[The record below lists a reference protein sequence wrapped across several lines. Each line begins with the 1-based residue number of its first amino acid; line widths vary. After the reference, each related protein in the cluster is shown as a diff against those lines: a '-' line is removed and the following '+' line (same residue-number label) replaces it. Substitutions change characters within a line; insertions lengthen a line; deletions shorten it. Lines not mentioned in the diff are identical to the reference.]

1 MAGRVSIGVKLA
13 IGGGAAAVLLLLGL
27 SIGRGRDLGPEK
39 LDQPATTPT
48 LAKPAPKPVKPVER
62 TRAQPV
68 AVDPHALMV
77 KRVLPIDGPFRHGDY
92 VWDESGAP
100 ATGPVIITVDLK
112 AQTLSVFR
120 AGYEIGSAV
129 IIYGADDKPS
139 PIGAFPITE
148 KDADHYSRTYNN
160 APMPY
165 TLRLT
170 SDGVA
175 IHGSDVQWGNATHGC
190 IGVPKAFA
198 KKLFGVAKLG
208 DLVVIT
214 DGKMLDTS
222 HARPSA

>member
-1 MAGRVSIGVKLA
+1 MAGKVPTGVKLA
-13 IGGGAAAVLLLLGL
+13 IGSATLAVMLLLGL
-27 SIGRGRDLGPEK
+27 SIGRGRDLEPPQ
-39 LDQPATTPT
+39 LAQIPA
-48 LAKPAPKPVKPVER
+48 AKAPIPVKPVER

-68 AVDPHALMV
+68 AVDPQAMMV
-77 KRVLPIDGPFRHGDY
+77 RRVLPVTGPFRHGDY
-92 VWDESGAP
+92 VWNESGAP
-100 ATGPVIITVDLK
+100 AAGRIIITIDLK

-139 PIGAFPITE
+139 PIGAFPIIQ
-148 KDADHYSRTYNN
+148 KDADHYSSTYNN

-175 IHGSDVQWGNATHGC
+175 IHGSDVKWGNATHGC

-198 KKLFGVAKLG
+198 KKLFGVTKMG

-214 DGKMLDTS
+214 NGKMLDIS
-222 HARPSA
+222 HAKTT

>member
-1 MAGRVSIGVKLA
+1 MAGQVSTGVKLA
-13 IGGGAAAVLLLLGL
+13 IGGGAAAVMLVLGL
-27 SIGRGRDLGPEK
+27 SLGRGRDLPPPET
-39 LDQPATTPT
+39 ASAPT
-48 LAKPAPKPVKPVER
+48 KEPKPVKAAKAAER

-68 AVDPHALMV
+68 AVDPQALMV
-77 KRVLPIDGPFRHGDY
+77 KRVLAIDGPFRHGDY
-92 VWDESGAP
+92 VWNESGAP
-100 ATGPVIITVDLK
+100 ATGRIIITVDLK

-129 IIYGADDKPS
+129 ILYGADDKPS
-139 PIGAFPITE
+139 PLGAFPVIE

-175 IHGSDVQWGNATHGC
+175 IHGSDVRWGYATHGC
-190 IGVPKAFA
+190 IGVPKPFA
-198 KKLFGVAKLG
+198 KRLFGVTKLG

-214 DGKMLDTS
+214 NGRMLDTS
-222 HARPSA
+222 HAKPAA

>member
-1 MAGRVSIGVKLA
+1 MAGQVSTGVKLA
-13 IGGGAAAVLLLLGL
+13 IGGGAAAVMLVLGL
-27 SIGRGRDLGPEK
+27 SLGRGRDLPPPET
-39 LDQPATTPT
+39 ASAPT
-48 LAKPAPKPVKPVER
+48 KEPKPVKATKAAER

-68 AVDPHALMV
+68 AVDPQALMV
-77 KRVLPIDGPFRHGDY
+77 NRVLAIDGPFRHGDY
-92 VWDESGAP
+92 VWNESGAP
-100 ATGPVIITVDLK
+100 ATGRIIITVDLK

-129 IIYGADDKPS
+129 ILYGADDKPS
-139 PIGAFPITE
+139 PLGAFPVIE

-175 IHGSDVQWGNATHGC
+175 IHGSDVRWGYATHGC
-190 IGVPKAFA
+190 IGVPKPFA
-198 KKLFGVAKLG
+198 KRLFGVTKLG

-214 DGKMLDTS
+214 NGRMLDTS
-222 HARPSA
+222 HAKPAA

>member
-1 MAGRVSIGVKLA
+1 MAGRVSTGVKLA
-13 IGGGAAAVLLLLGL
+13 IGGGVAAVALLLGL
-27 SIGRGRDLGPEK
+27 SIGRGRDLAPHR
-39 LDQPATTPT
+39 PAAVQATKAATP
-48 LAKPAPKPVKPVER
+48 AKPIER

-68 AVDPHALMV
+68 TVDPHALLV

-92 VWDESGAP
+92 VWDEGGAP
-100 ATGPVIITVDLK
+100 ATGTVIITVDLK

-198 KKLFGVAKLG
+198 KKLFGVTKLG

-222 HARPSA
+222 HAKPA

>member
-1 MAGRVSIGVKLA
+1 MAGRVSTGVKLA

-27 SIGRGRDLGPEK
+27 SIGRGRDLEPGRP
-39 LDQPATTPT
+39 DQPTTT
-48 LAKPAPKPVKPVER
+48 RTVAKQAQPKQDQPVER

-92 VWDESGAP
+92 VWDEGGAP

-139 PIGAFPITE
+139 PLGAFPIIQ

-160 APMPY
+160 APMPH

-190 IGVPKAFA
+190 IGVPKPFA
-198 KKLFGVAKLG
+198 KKLFGVTKLG

-214 DGKMLDTS
+214 NGKRLDTS
-222 HARPSA
+222 HAS

>member
-1 MAGRVSIGVKLA
+1 MAGRVSTGVKLA

-27 SIGRGRDLGPEK
+27 SIGRGHDLERAE
-39 LDQPATTPT
+39 PA
-48 LAKPAPKPVKPVER
+48 AAPKAPVATKPVTPVER

-68 AVDPHALMV
+68 AVDPQALMV
-77 KRVLPIDGPFRHGDY
+77 KRVLPIEGPFRHGDY

-100 ATGPVIITVDLK
+100 AAGRVIITVDLK

-139 PIGAFPITE
+139 PIGAFPITQ
-148 KDADHYSRTYNN
+148 KDADHHSRTYNN

-190 IGVPKAFA
+190 IGVPKPFA
-198 KKLFGVAKLG
+198 KKLFGVASLG

-214 DGKMLDTS
+214 NGRMLDTS
-222 HARPSA
+222 HAKPAA

>member
-1 MAGRVSIGVKLA
+1 MAGRISTGVKLA

-27 SIGRGRDLGPEK
+27 SIGRGRDLEK
-39 LDQPATTPT
+39 AEAAQPVKAPAT
-48 LAKPAPKPVKPVER
+48 AKPAKPVER

-68 AVDPHALMV
+68 AVDPQALMV
-77 KRVLPIDGPFRHGDY
+77 KRVLPMDGPFRHGDY
-92 VWDESGAP
+92 IWDERGAP
-100 ATGPVIITVDLK
+100 AAGRIIITVDLK

-139 PIGAFPITE
+139 PIGAFPITQ

-190 IGVPKAFA
+190 IGVPKPFA
-198 KKLFGVAKLG
+198 KKLFGAASLG

-214 DGKMLDTS
+214 NGKMLDTS
-222 HARPSA
+222 QARKST

>member
-1 MAGRVSIGVKLA
+1 MAGRVSTRVKLA
-13 IGGGAAAVLLLLGL
+13 IGGGAAAVMLLLGL
-27 SIGRGRDLGPEK
+27 SFGRGRDLPPQGRTSAQRSE
-39 LDQPATTPT
+39 
-48 LAKPAPKPVKPVER
+48 APKPARSSPQVER
-62 TRAQPV
+62 TRAQPL

-77 KRVLPIDGPFRHGDY
+77 RRVLPIEGPFRHGDY

-100 ATGPVIITVDLK
+100 ATGRVIITVDLK

-129 IIYGADDKPS
+129 ILYGADDKPS
-139 PIGAFPITE
+139 PLGAFPITE

-190 IGVPKAFA
+190 IGVPKPFA
-198 KKLFGVAKLG
+198 KKLFGVTKVG

-214 DGKMLDTS
+214 NGRMLDTS
-222 HARPSA
+222 QARQAM